1 MIFPLIFTENI
12 DRNIYLLSKYLNIIG
27 SMFIKNIIKLFIN
40 IIPKISNYVKR

>member
-27 SMFIKNIIKLFIN
+27 SMFIKNFILLFVTLFI
-40 IIPKISNYVKR
+40 I